1 VNRSHDVRD
10 DEIALFGP
18 FRLLAAERLLYQ
30 GDVPLRLGSRAL
42 DILIVLV
49 ERAGEVV
56 SKRDLIA
63 HVWPDVVV
71 DEGSLRVQL
80 VGLRKALG
88 DGQSGARYVTNVP
101 GRGYCFVAPVSRAAA
116 PGQRQ
121 AITEQPVAVLQ
132 LVSDH
137 DTQLPAQLTR
147 MVGREDAVR
156 TISSQLAGQRFVSI
170 VGPGGM
176 GKTTVAVSVSHVFVA
191 EFDAPAC
198 FVDLGALTTPQLVAA
213 TIASALGV
221 VVQSANPL
229 PSLMAFLQDR
239 RILLVLDCCEH
250 VVEATATL
258 AERIFRDAP
267 QVHILATSREKL
279 RVEGEHVHRLMPLE
293 SPPDEEGLT
302 AAKALAYPAVQ
313 LFVERAAAG
322 DIGFELSDA
331 DAPIVAG
338 ICRKLD
344 GIALAIELAAGRV
357 AAYGI
362 RGTAE
367 VLNNRFGLLW
377 QGRRTALPRHQTL
390 NAMLDWSYR
399 LLTAFE
405 QTILCR
411 LSLFV
416 GTFSLDAA
424 RAIAADGDLDEARVV
439 HAMGSLVAK
448 SLASAE
454 KAGGATT
461 RYRLLDTTRAYV
473 NEKLVE
479 SGEMDAAARRHA
491 IYFCE
496 FLEAANTADSAHR
509 KTHGLM
515 ECVEQLGD
523 VRAALDWTFSDHGDP
538 SAGTALVAASVPLFL
553 ELSLLNECQRWTERA
568 LAAIDSASRGS
579 RREMELQASLGL
591 SSMFT
596 TGNREEVRSALTRG
610 LELAESLDEPYH
622 QLRLLGGLNIF
633 LTQSGDFRGAL
644 KLAQQSEVVARTLA
658 DPAATALADCML
670 GVAHHLIGNQASAR
684 THCETAVVRAIA
696 SRRINM
702 IQFGCDHRIRARVAL
717 ARTLWLQGYPDQA
730 VRVARQTIHEAEEFR
745 HPVTLCLALMVTSS
759 VFIWSGDWTTAETII
774 ERLVA
779 HTARHSLGPY
789 QAVGL
794 GFTGKLLIKRG
805 DAQGGIRLLGDCL
818 DEVRDTRYYI
828 LTPIFASTM
837 AEGLAALGQV
847 KEALA
852 AIDHALAS
860 VAESGGSNRMPEI
873 LRIKGHLLGSAPRS
887 DSSEAKDWLLRS
899 LELARQQSALGW
911 ELRTATTLARLL
923 SDQGRRTE
931 AHDILAGI
939 YGRFTEGFDTSDL
952 KTARRLLDDLSRPAD
967 CDESGREW
975 TRGRN
980 VDPSG
985 GRRHST
991 APV

>member
-1 VNRSHDVRD
+1 VNRSHNVRT
-10 DEIALFGP
+10 DEIASFGP

-42 DILIVLV
+42 DILILLV

-56 SKRDLIA
+56 SKRELMA
-63 HVWPDVVV
+63 RAWPDIVV
-71 DEGSLRVQL
+71 DESSLRAQL
-80 VGLRKALG
+80 VSLRKALG
-88 DGQSGARYVTNVP
+88 DGQAGARYVTNVP
-101 GRGYCFVAPVSRAAA
+101 SRGYCFVAPVSRAVTL
-116 PGQRQ
+116 GQLQ
-121 AITEQPVAVLQ
+121 AITEQPVAVSK

-137 DTQLPAQLTR
+137 GTRLPTRLTR
-147 MVGREDAVR
+147 MVGREDAVQ
-156 TISSQLAGQRFVSI
+156 TISSQLATKRFVSI
-170 VGPGGM
+170 VGPGGV
-176 GKTTVAVSVSHVFVA
+176 GKTTVAVSVSHALVA
-191 EFDAPAC
+191 EFEDPAC
-198 FVDLGALTTPQLVAA
+198 VVDLGALTAPELVAA

-239 RILLVLDCCEH
+239 RMLLVLDCCEH

-279 RVEGEHVHRLMPLE
+279 RVEGEHVYRLMPLE

-302 AAKALAYPAVQ
+302 AVKALAYPAVQ

-322 DIGFELSDA
+322 DSGFELSDE
-331 DAPIVAG
+331 DASIVAG

-344 GIALAIELAAGRV
+344 GIALAIELVAGRV
-357 AAYGI
+357 DAYGI

-377 QGRRTALPRHQTL
+377 QSRRTAPSRHQTL

-405 QTILCR
+405 GTILSR
-411 LSLFV
+411 ISIFV
-416 GTFSLDAA
+416 GSFSLDAA
-424 RAIAADGDLDEARVV
+424 RAIAADGDVDETQVV
-439 HAMGSLVAK
+439 DAVGSLVAK
-448 SLASAE
+448 CLLSAE
-454 KAGGATT
+454 KAGDATM
-461 RYRLLDTTRAYV
+461 RYRLLDTTRAYAT
-473 NEKLVE
+473 EKLVE

-491 IYFCE
+491 IYFCQ
-496 FLEAANTADSAHR
+496 FLEGADAADSTCR
-509 KTHGLM
+509 ETHGLM
-515 ECVEQLGD
+515 GCVEQLGN
-523 VRAALDWTFSDHGDP
+523 VRAALDWSFSDRGDP
-538 SAGTALVAASVPLFL
+538 SVGTALAAASVPLFL
-553 ELSLLNECQRWTERA
+553 ELSLLSECQRWTEHA
-568 LAAIDSASRGS
+568 LGAIDCASRGS

-622 QLRLLGGLNIF
+622 QLKLLGGLNVF

-644 KLAQQSEVVARTLA
+644 KLAQQSEVVAKTLA
-658 DPAATALADCML
+658 DPAATALADWML

-702 IQFGCDHRIRARVAL
+702 IQFGCDHRIRALVSL
-717 ARTLWLQGYPDQA
+717 ARTLWLQGCPDQA
-730 VRVARQTIHEAEEFR
+730 AKVARQTIHEADELK
-745 HPVTLCLALMVTSS
+745 HPVTLCIALLVTSS
-759 VFIWSGDWTTAETII
+759 VFIWNGDWTAAEAII

-779 HTARHSLGPY
+779 HAARHSLGPY
-789 QAVGL
+789 QDVGL
-794 GFTGKLLIKRG
+794 GLTGKLLIKRG
-805 DAQGGIRLLGDCL
+805 DAERGIRLLDDCL
-818 DEVRDTRYYI
+818 DKVRATRYYI
-828 LTPIFASTM
+828 LTPIFASAM

-852 AIDHALAS
+852 AIDHALTS
-860 VAESGGSNRMPEI
+860 VAESGGSNRTPEI
-873 LRIKGHLLGSAPRS
+873 LRIKGHLLASAPRS
-887 DSSEAKDWLLRS
+887 DFSEAKDWLLRS

-923 SDQGRRTE
+923 SDQGRTTE
-931 AHDILAGI
+931 AHDMLAGI

-952 KTARRLLDDLSRPAD
+952 KIARRLMDDLSRPAD
-967 CDESGREW
+967 
-975 TRGRN
+975 
-980 VDPSG
+980 
-985 GRRHST
+985 
-991 APV
+991 